1 MGPVESL
8 IQTNQ
13 LLKKS
18 FLANEGKLVL
28 DDTNKLRLIL
38 LGVIMS
44 LQHDL
49 KKKKKDFLK
58 CRQILNINKWHD
70 VYNLL

>member
-49 KKKKKDFLK
+49 KKKKTF
-58 CRQILNINKWHD
+58 
-70 VYNLL
+70 

>member
-1 MGPVESL
+1 MHKNSCEHVGPVESL

-44 LQHDL
+44 LQHEL
-49 KKKKKDFLK
+49 KKKKRLFKM
-58 CRQILNINKWHD
+58 
-70 VYNLL
+70 